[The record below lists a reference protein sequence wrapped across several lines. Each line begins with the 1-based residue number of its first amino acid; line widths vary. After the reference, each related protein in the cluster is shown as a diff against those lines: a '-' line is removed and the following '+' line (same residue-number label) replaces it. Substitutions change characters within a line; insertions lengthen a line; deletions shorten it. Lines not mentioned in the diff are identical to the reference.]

1 MAVTKNNL
9 SEQVTDALG
18 KEIISEK
25 YVAGDSLPTEAQ
37 LCDQYEV
44 SRTAVR
50 EAVKMLTA
58 KGLISSKPRQ
68 GIKVQPAE
76 NWNLY
81 DTRVLEWLLQSSPS
95 LFVLKEFLQ
104 VRMAIE
110 PQAAAL
116 AAKNG
121 DKVLIKEIKAA
132 LDEMEKTAKIDDAS
146 MFDADLAFHTSILLA
161 SGNRFFAQLKDFIS
175 TALSVSIQHTT
186 PAKGNRM
193 TIVEEH
199 QKVYSAI
206 LNGEAER
213 AKNMMA
219 YLIDEAMVFIDDKIT
234 STHG

>member
-1 MAVTKNNL
+1 MAVSKNNL
-9 SEQVTDALG
+9 SEQVTHALG
-18 KEIISEK
+18 EAIISEQYK
-25 YVAGDSLPTEAQ
+25 TGSKLPTEAQ

-50 EAVKMLTA
+50 EAVKMLSA

-68 GIKVQPAE
+68 GIKVEPPE

-81 DTRVLEWLLQSSPS
+81 DTKVLEWLLQSSPS
-95 LFVLKEFLQ
+95 LHVLKEFFQ

-121 DKVLIKEIKAA
+121 NKELIKNIKHS
-132 LDEMEKTAKIDDAS
+132 LDQMEKAAKIDDAS
-146 MFDADLAFHTSILLA
+146 MFESDLAFHTSILMA
-161 SGNRFFAQLKDFIS
+161 SGNRFFAQLKEFIS

-199 QKVYSAI
+199 QKVYAAI
-206 LNGEAER
+206 FNGEAER
-213 AKNMMA
+213 ARNMMA
-219 YLIDEAMVFIDDKIT
+219 YLIDEAMVFIDNEIAKT
-234 STHG
+234 SS